1 MVKPSPVYLPLTLF
15 AAVAALIGS
24 FWFWL
29 GAPVPM
35 PPSPLAAW
43 EKLFC
48 VSYAP
53 FRGLQNPLSDA
64 TYVSASQIEDD
75 LARLAKVTDCVR
87 TYSTEHGLE
96 QLPAI
101 AGKYGLKVLQ
111 GLWLSSNREKSRQQV
126 ESTIALANRHRD
138 IIAGVI
144 VGNEVLLRG
153 EMSVTDLTAT
163 IREVKARVPVPVTYA
178 DVWEFWLRN
187 ADLANV
193 VDFVTIHIL
202 PYWEDHPIAAE
213 QGAAHVDL
221 IRKRVIAAFP
231 NKEILIG
238 ETGWPSA
245 GRMREGAVPSRSAQ
259 SRLIHEVLN
268 TAKRGD
274 YKVNVIEAFDQ
285 PWKRALEG
293 TVGGHWG
300 LYDDVTREAK
310 FGWGEPISDH
320 PLWRLQA
327 AGGIA
332 FATLIFAAAWFTR
345 RPPPLTKDS
354 GRWIGVA
361 LLALVGG
368 ALIGWTAEN
377 VILQSL
383 GIAGWVRSLVLAAL
397 ALLTPVLAS
406 AALMRNASTPRF
418 AQVLRGQGPPTSDPL
433 VLALGVTLLVLCAI
447 ALEVALG
454 LVFDPRYK
462 DFPFAPLTAAA
473 ASFFLLAVAGFGRPG
488 GYRLAEMVVAATL
501 ACAILYFTY
510 NEGVANWQSLW
521 LAGALGLLVISLLPL
536 SGRSVAGV
544 RG

>member
-1 MVKPSPVYLPLTLF
+1 MVKPTPVYLPLTLF

-29 GAPVPM
+29 GAPVAM
-35 PPSPLAAW
+35 PPSPLVAG

-153 EMSVTDLTAT
+153 EMSVANLTAT
-163 IREVKARVPVPVTYA
+163 IQEVKARVPVPVTYA

-213 QGAAHVDL
+213 QGAAHVDS

-268 TAKRGD
+268 TAKRGN

-332 FATLIFAAAWFTR
+332 FATLVFTAAWFTR
-345 RPPPLTKDS
+345 RTSPSTNDS

-377 VILQSL
+377 VVLQSL
-383 GIAGWVRSLVLAAL
+383 GLAGWVRSLVLAAL
-397 ALLTPVLAS
+397 ALLAPVVAS
-406 AALMRNASTPRF
+406 AALMRKASTPRF
-418 AQVLRGQGPPTSDPL
+418 AQVLRGQGPPISDPL
-433 VLALGVTLLVLCAI
+433 VLALGITQLVLCAI

-473 ASFFLLAVAGFGRPG
+473 APFFLLAVAGSGRSG
-488 GYRLAEMVVAATL
+488 GYRLAEIVVAATL
-501 ACAILYFTY
+501 AGAIITFTF
-510 NEGVANWQSLW
+510 NEGFANWQSLW
-521 LAGALGLLVISLLPL
+521 LAGALGLLVIALLLP
-536 SGRSVAGV
+536 SGRSFAGV

>member
-1 MVKPSPVYLPLTLF
+1 MEKPSSFYVPITLL
-15 AAVAALIGS
+15 AVVAVLIGS

-35 PPSPLAAW
+35 PPSPLAAG

-64 TYVSASQIEDD
+64 TYVRASQIDDD
-75 LARLAKVTDCVR
+75 LARLAQVTDCVR
-87 TYSTEHGLE
+87 TYSTEHGLD
-96 QLPAI
+96 QVPAI
-101 AGKYGLKVLQ
+101 AGKHGLKVLQ
-111 GLWLSSNREKSRQQV
+111 GLWLSSNREKSRHQV
-126 ESTIALANRHRD
+126 ESTIALANQHRD
-138 IIAGVI
+138 VIAGVI

-153 EMSVTDLTAT
+153 EMSPSDLTAT

-213 QGAAHVDL
+213 QGASHVDS
-221 IRKRVIAAFP
+221 IRKRMVAAFP

-268 TAKRGD
+268 TAKRGN

-300 LYDDVTREAK
+300 LYDDVTRQPK
-310 FGWGEPISDH
+310 FAWGEPISDH
-320 PLWRLQA
+320 PLWKLQA
-327 AGGIA
+327 ASGVA
-332 FATLIFAAAWFTR
+332 FAALVFAAGWFAR
-345 RPPPLTKDS
+345 RVPPAQTNVS
-354 GRWIGVA
+354 RWIGVA
-361 LLALVGG
+361 ILALIGG

-377 VILQSL
+377 VVLQSL
-383 GIAGWVRSLVLAAL
+383 GIGGWARSLVLAAL
-397 ALLTPVLAS
+397 AVLTPVLAS
-406 AALMRNASTPRF
+406 AAWMRKASTPSF
-418 AQVLRGQGPPTSDPL
+418 ARLLRGEDPPVSDPL
-433 VLALGVTLLVLCAI
+433 ALGLGLVLLALCAI
-447 ALEVALG
+447 SLEVALG

-462 DFPFAPLTAAA
+462 DFPFAPLTAATLP
-473 ASFFLLAVAGFGRPG
+473 FFLLVLGRRSSLG
-488 GYRLAEMVVAATL
+488 GYRLAETVIAATL
-501 ACAILYFTY
+501 ACAIIYFTF
-510 NEGVANWQSLW
+510 NEGLANWQSLW
-521 LAGALGLLVISLLPL
+521 LAGALSLLVIALLPL
-536 SGRSVAGV
+536 SGRSSAGA